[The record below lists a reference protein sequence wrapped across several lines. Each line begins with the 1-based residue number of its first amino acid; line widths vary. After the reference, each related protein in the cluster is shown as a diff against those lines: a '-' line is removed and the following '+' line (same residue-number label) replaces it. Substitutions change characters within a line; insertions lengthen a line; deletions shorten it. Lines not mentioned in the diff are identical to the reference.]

1 MSGSS
6 GILKGSGIIQLT
18 AQAVDAAGNRS
29 DPVSAVSY
37 IDLEPPTIQLTP
49 DSREWKDT
57 HIPVRIR
64 YADQHSGIESSTM
77 QYKITNSPDS
87 PENWDAAVDT
97 TIQMD
102 LSDEGEW
109 YVHAKVKDRV
119 GNTYETVSS
128 ALRIQKQPQSVVL
141 SATSVR
147 NTEADL
153 QWTLPSGLDDG
164 YVYTVRNLTTNEVW
178 DVMHPANSL
187 QIEGYKE
194 DGNTNMK
201 CVLVIM

>member
-1 MSGSS
+1 M
-6 GILKGSGIIQLT
+6 T

-87 PENWDAAVDT
+87 PENWDAAADT

-102 LSDEGEW
+102 LSNEGEW

-119 GNTYETVSS
+119 GNIYETVSG
-128 ALRIQKQPQSVVL
+128 ALRIQNQPQSVVL

-153 QWTLPSGLDDG
+153 QWTLPSS
-164 YVYTVRNLTTNEVW
+164 VTMVTSIQSE
-178 DVMHPANSL
+178 
-187 QIEGYKE
+187 I
-194 DGNTNMK
+194 
-201 CVLVIM
+201 